1 MYMYVTMGTILFLE
15 KRTRVNV
22 YTEKPWYEDH
32 EAVLDLSQTLQTNL
46 LSCDRKHRKMKCSY
60 DVSLY
65 HVDNYKCFKSV
76 ILRCF
81 FDLMED

>member
-1 MYMYVTMGTILFLE
+1 MYTLKSRG
-15 KRTRVNV
+15 
-22 YTEKPWYEDH
+22 YEDH

-65 HVDNYKCFKSV
+65 HVDNYKIMLSV
-76 ILRCF
+76 ILRCI
-81 FDLMED
+81 LMKWMIEI